1 MTYTIN
7 LTKDEL
13 DMLQFVYN
21 EYINRDDLFQ
31 MDLEPNKE
39 QIFHDVSNKIAK
51 EYRHMREIESSTR
64 RIAFDEPLQQLTETK
79 LN

>member
-21 EYINRDDLFQ
+21 GYINDEDLSQ

-39 QIFHDVSNKIAK
+39 QIFNDVSNKIAK

-64 RIAFDEPLQQLTETK
+64 RIAFDEPL
-79 LN
+79 

>member
-21 EYINRDDLFQ
+21 GYINDEDLSQ
-31 MDLEPNKE
+31 MDFEPNKE
-39 QIFHDVSNKIAK
+39 QVFNDVSSKIAK

-64 RIAFDEPLQQLTETK
+64 RIAFDEPL
-79 LN
+79 

>member
-1 MTYTIN
+1 MVFSIN
-7 LTKDEL
+7 LSKDEL

-21 EYINRDDLFQ
+21 EYINHEDLSQ
-31 MDLEPNKE
+31 MELEPNKE

-64 RIAFDEPLQQLTETK
+64 RIAFDEPL
-79 LN
+79 

>member
-39 QIFHDVSNKIAK
+39 QIFHDVDDLILDSIADQVI
-51 EYRHMREIESSTR
+51 RNDFSSVMHLRGTR
-64 RIAFDEPLQQLTETK
+64 ADDFA
-79 LN
+79 

>member
-1 MTYTIN
+1 MTYSIN

-21 EYINRDDLFQ
+21 EYINGDDFNQMELDDARKEIFQ
-31 MDLEPNKE
+31 
-39 QIFHDVSNKIAK
+39 DVGIKIDK

-64 RIAFDEPLQQLTETK
+64 RIAFDEPL
-79 LN
+79 